1 MSFNPSSKQQ
11 KTPLVFNDSKEILE
25 GLQKKYL
32 NFIKI
37 YDRMIDYEK
46 KLSAFTRREY
56 DQIKEDV

>member
-11 KTPLVFNDSKEILE
+11 KTPLVENDSKEILD

-37 YDRMIDYEK
+37 YEKMLDYEK
-46 KLSAFTRREY
+46 KLNSFSRREY
-56 DQIKEDV
+56 DQIKDDV